1 MRYEQIDGGEMLI
14 QSYAI
19 GHLMSIPYAVG
30 ICECCK

>member
-19 GHLMSIPYAVG
+19 GHLMSIPYAVD
-30 ICECCK
+30 I